1 MAKINK
7 TLGYAISWLNS
18 QNKSPIE
25 IADEL
30 KITEKQVLAALEKV
44 STSTSENNLKTAK
57 SPASRSQNLMIRETA
72 GKKNNHVAIMTGEAS
87 ALNDSLK
94 DNMPIIPRTRNENFI
109 FKPKNGN
116 K

>member
-1 MAKINK
+1 MSRINK
-7 TLGYAISWLNS
+7 TLSYAISWLNS

-44 STSTSENNLKTAK
+44 STSTTENNLKTAK
-57 SPASRSQNLMIRETA
+57 SSASRSKDLMITETA
-72 GKKNNHVAIMTGEAS
+72 GKKTNNVAIMTGAAS
-87 ALNDSLK
+87 SLHDSLK
-94 DNMPIIPRTRNENFI
+94 DSMPNIPRTRNDNFI

-116 K
+116 Q

>member
-1 MAKINK
+1 MARINK

-30 KITEKQVLAALEKV
+30 KITEKQVLTVLEKV
-44 STSTSENNLKTAK
+44 STSTSDNNLKTAK
-57 SPASRSQNLMIRETA
+57 SPASKSKSLMITETA
-72 GKKNNHVAIMTGEAS
+72 GKKSNNVAIMTGAAS
-87 ALNDSLK
+87 MLNDSLK
-94 DNMPIIPRTRNENFI
+94 DNMPNIPRTRNDSFI
-109 FKPKNGN
+109 FKPKNG